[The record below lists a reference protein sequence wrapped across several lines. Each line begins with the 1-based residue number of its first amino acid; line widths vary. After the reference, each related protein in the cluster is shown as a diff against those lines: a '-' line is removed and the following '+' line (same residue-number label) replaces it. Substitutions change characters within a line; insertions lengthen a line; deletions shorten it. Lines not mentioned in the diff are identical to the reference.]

1 MSEQEKPELSE
12 GVEGPEGTPDAVA
25 ASPLSRFIPIAKSA
39 ENSLVVLLLA
49 ALMLLPLAEAALRK
63 FFSAGIPGAPIL
75 VQHFVLILGMLGGA
89 IAARENRL
97 LSMSALPAVL
107 QGRAKQIS
115 LWVGLSVAAAI
126 TLFLLQG
133 SLSFVSQEKSF
144 GDVLVG
150 KLPTWVMEAFIPL
163 GFALVAVRIWYH
175 TAQTWQW
182 RLAALVPI
190 ALLFWFWSRPPGEVE
205 SLVWWGLGILFIAT
219 IMGAPVF
226 VTLGG
231 AAAILFWGENGGAM
245 TEEGI
250 STIASLSLDHYSL
263 NTNPTLPTVPLFTL
277 AGYFLAEGGASK
289 RLVRVFQS
297 LIGWLRGGSA
307 IMTCFVC
314 AFFTTFTGASGVTI
328 LALGGLLLPV
338 LLSSKFSERHALGYV
353 TSAGAL
359 GSLFPPC
366 LTLILYSIRA
376 ENVTIQEIFLG
387 GLIPGLILV
396 GAMAAL
402 GIYLAK
408 ADHSQTTPFDGNEAR
423 AAIWE
428 AKWELLLP
436 VVALGGLFGGFATP
450 VETAAMTAFYAFVI
464 ETFVYRD
471 LKLKSDVPRVMTECG
486 LVVGGV
492 LLILGVALGFT
503 NYLVDV
509 QVADKALGWAQEN
522 LNNKYAFLLALNGF
536 LIVVGCIMDVYSAII
551 IVVPLLVPM
560 GEAFG
565 IHPVHLGVIFLANL
579 ELGYLTPPVGMNL
592 FLASYR
598 FGKPLTEVYR
608 SVLPMLAIRI
618 LGVLLIT
625 YIPFLSTSLPDK
637 FAPKPIAEE
646 TDGMPELDLDLGLDM
661 DLDMNLDDP
670 EMELDLDIEIDLEK
684 DLKLPKE

>member
-1 MSEQEKPELSE
+1 MSGTDQEKIDPSGDVA
-12 GVEGPEGTPDAVA
+12 GVLTPAPILDI
-25 ASPLSRFIPIAKSA
+25 SPLTRIIAAAKA
-39 ENSLVVLLLA
+39 GENAVLVAVLGV
-49 ALMLLPLAEAALRK
+49 LMLLPLTEALLRK
-63 FFSAGIPGAPIL
+63 FFESGVPGASLL
-75 VQHFVLILGMLGGA
+75 VQHCVLILGMLGGA

-97 LSMSALPAVL
+97 LSMSALPVVL
-107 QGRAKQIS
+107 KGRAKQIS
-115 LWVGLSVAAAI
+115 IWIGLSLAAVV

-133 SLSFVSQEKSF
+133 SLSFVKQEKAF
-144 GDVLVG
+144 GDLLVG
-150 KLPTWVMEAFIPL
+150 KLPTWVMEAVIPL
-163 GFALVAVRIWYH
+163 GFALVAIRIWYH
-175 TAQTWQW
+175 TAENWRW

-190 ALLFWFWSRPPGEVE
+190 ALVFWFWSNPPGDVAD
-205 SLVWWGLGILFIAT
+205 LVWPLLGVLLVAT
-219 IMGAPVF
+219 ILGAPVF

-245 TEEGI
+245 NEDGI

-263 NTNPTLPTVPLFTL
+263 NTNPILPTVPLFTL

-307 IMTCFVC
+307 IMTCLVC

-338 LLSSKFSERHALGYV
+338 LLSSKFSERHALGFV

-387 GLIPGLILV
+387 GLIPGLIMV

-402 GIYLAK
+402 GVWLAK
-408 ADHSQTTPFDGNEAR
+408 KDDSEKLPFDGREAR

-436 VVALGGLFGGFATP
+436 LVALGGMFGGFATP
-450 VETAAMTAFYAFVI
+450 VETAAMTAFYAFFV

-471 LKLKSDVPRVMTECG
+471 LKLKTDVPRVMTECG
-486 LVVGGV
+486 LVIGGV

-509 QVADKALGWAQEN
+509 QIADKALAWAQEN
-522 LNNKYAFLLALNGF
+522 LNNKYAFLLALNIF
-536 LIVVGCIMDVYSAII
+536 LIAVGCIMDVYSAII

-560 GEAFG
+560 GEAFE
-565 IHPVHLGVIFLANL
+565 IHPVHLGIIFLANL

-598 FGKPLTEVYR
+598 FNKPLTEVYR
-608 SVLPMLAIRI
+608 AVLPMLAVRVV
-618 LGVLLIT
+618 GVMLIT
-625 YIPFLSTSLPDK
+625 YIPFLSTTLPDK
-637 FAPKPIAEE
+637 LVPKPEVEE
-646 TDGMPELDLDLGLDM
+646 TDGMPALDFDLDSLDLEMDLDLG
-661 DLDMNLDDP
+661 DLDLEMPP
-670 EMELDLDIEIDLEK
+670 EK
-684 DLKLPKE
+684 K

>member
-1 MSEQEKPELSE
+1 MSDEPEKPADKPVGSE
-12 GVEGPEGTPDAVA
+12 ASEPQPNGWLRLVGFLKGGENLILVA
-25 ASPLSRFIPIAKSA
+25 F
-39 ENSLVVLLLA
+39 LA
-49 ALMLLPLAEAALRK
+49 ALMLLPLIEALLRK
-63 FFSAGIPGAPIL
+63 FFETGIPGVAAII
-75 VQHFVLILGMLGGA
+75 QHFTLIIGMLGGA
-89 IAARENRL
+89 VAARENRL
-97 LSMSALPAVL
+97 LSMSALPAIL
-107 QGRAKQIS
+107 TGKAKAIC
-115 LWVGLSVAAAI
+115 LFGGLSVAAAF
-126 TLFLLQG
+126 TLFLFEG
-133 SLSFVSQEKSF
+133 GWSFVSQEKGF
-144 GDVLVG
+144 GDILVG
-150 KLPTWVMEAFIPL
+150 KLPVWVMEAFIPF
-163 GFALVAVRIWYH
+163 GFALVAVRIWLN
-175 TAQTWQW
+175 TSDKWAW
-182 RLAALVPI
+182 RFAALVPI
-190 ALLFWFWSRPPGEVE
+190 AILFWLWRSAPGGAEN
-205 SLVWWGLGILFIAT
+205 LVWPALAVLAIAT
-219 IMGAPVF
+219 VLGAPVF

-231 AAAILFWGENGGAM
+231 AAGILFWGSNGGAWM
-245 TEEGI
+245 MMDGEAPI
-250 STIASLSLDHYSL
+250 SNIASLALDHYSL

-338 LLSSKFSERHALGYV
+338 LLSSKFSERHALGFV

-376 ENVTIQEIFLG
+376 ENVTIQQIFLG

-402 GIYLAK
+402 GVWLAK
-408 ADHSQTTPFDGNEAR
+408 KDDSEKLPFDGREAR
-423 AAIWE
+423 EAVWD

-436 VVALGGLFGGFATP
+436 VVALVGLFGGFATP

-471 LKLKSDVPRVMTECG
+471 LKFTKDVPRVMTECG

-509 QVADKALGWAQEN
+509 QIADKALVWAQEN
-522 LNNKYAFLLALNGF
+522 LNNKYVFLLVLNLF
-536 LIVVGCIMDVYSAII
+536 LIAVGCIMDVYSAII

-598 FGKPLTEVYR
+598 FNKPLTEVYR
-608 SVLPMLAIRI
+608 SILPMLAVRI
-618 LGVLLIT
+618 VGVALIT
-625 YIPFLSTSLPDK
+625 YVPFLSTSVPDWL
-637 FAPKPIAEE
+637 APQVEE
-646 TDGMPELDLDLGLDM
+646 DVGGGELEGLDLLDGLEGLDDM
-661 DLDMNLDDP
+661 DLP
-670 EMELDLDIEIDLEK
+670 QQ
-684 DLKLPKE
+684 